1 MTTMKRIAILALVLA
16 PCPAHADISDS
27 GNLVIG
33 GTATIQGSAFSVGA
47 TTFTVAAGTA
57 TIGGLL
63 QLSAQGV
70 KFADATVQTTAA
82 TSSTQKSSSSIAV
95 SFQAL
100 TSVQTIMSKCVPGS
114 TVTVTVPVGGAD
126 VRLDFYGSLSGND
139 GTIYTVGYLRDG
151 AIGQTQ
157 TTTKGMDDGGGAL
170 FYYVNYK
177 FFDVIQNETAGQ
189 HYYCL
194 TVFSDGAS
202 TTVNIPR
209 NSRSQARFAAT
220 LMRPSS

>member
-1 MTTMKRIAILALVLA
+1 MTINLLLRLLAVVA
-16 PCPAHADISDS
+16 CADISDS

-33 GTATIQGSAFSVGA
+33 GTATIQGSAFSVGGS
-47 TTFTVAAGTA
+47 TLSISMGTVTA
-57 TIGGLL
+57 GGLI
-63 QLSAQGV
+63 QLSSQGV
-70 KFADATVQTTAA
+70 KFGDATIQTTAA

-95 SFQAL
+95 SLQSL

-114 TVTVTVPVGGAD
+114 TVTVTVPAGGAD
-126 VRLDFYGSLSGND
+126 VRLEFYGSLSGND
-139 GTIYTVGYLRDG
+139 GTVYTVGYLRDG
-151 AIGQTQ
+151 VIGQTQ

-170 FYYVNYK
+170 FYYVNHK

-189 HYYCL
+189 HQYCL

-220 LMRPSS
+220 LLRPSS